1 MPCKTHKEFLNVTQT
16 SKPEG
21 EMDEIIDYDGTM
33 LNSKI
38 PILDPTVS
46 ADGNTTMD
54 KTVAMARITQDPL
67 TRGYRTYYGESIE
80 KREVSEEDMEDA
92 FGYDET
98 KFMDADET
106 IDFFM
111 DELGFDE
118 DDAKGRSEEM
128 GKDPKLDDSSEFKGK
143 KNFVMKGRLT
153 EKGKVLSKEDLI
165 KMADDML
172 VSKSE
177 DKDLKIDRK
186 LSPILVRNVKALK
199 KLALLDGISTSE
211 LVKILKNE

>member
-1 MPCKTHKEFLNVTQT
+1 MGPEEVPTPEA
-16 SKPEG
+16 PAPEEG
-21 EMDEIIDYDGTM
+21 ENPDE
-33 LNSKI
+33 
-38 PILDPTVS
+38 PILKSVQKLTGKLTQKMRDGGQELESKDYKYVVNSILS
-46 ADGNTTMD
+46 AIDMT
-54 KTVAMARITQDPL
+54 K
-67 TRGYRTYYGESIE
+67 
-80 KREVSEEDMEDA
+80 VSEEDMEDA

-186 LSPILVRNVKALK
+186 LSPILVRNIKALK